1 MNAGLIVVAVGLI
14 AVAVDMIAVAVDLIV
29 VAVDLIVVAE
39 DLMTGVM
46 TMDEVAMETG
56 VTTGYVKSESF
67 GKLRLK
73 TS

>member
-1 MNAGLIVVAVGLI
+1 VNAGLIAVAVVLI
-14 AVAVDMIAVAVDLIV
+14 AVAVDMIA
-29 VAVDLIVVAE
+29 VAE

-67 GKLRLK
+67 RKLRLK